1 MPTVRKTNV
10 LLTRDFTWKFK
21 GKASDDNATSVLRYK
36 DDFADWQT
44 RCPLYGDPHP
54 DLPDFK
60 LTEIEADREPGDQIA
75 VTLTYEANTFA
86 VELPGKP
93 GAEEATAR
101 YSASIT
107 GREEHILTNPFASE
121 LSETELKALLNI
133 SNGSEN
139 KDDGS
144 AWDTDVT
151 SENGIAL
158 LSKIRKGNVACKS
171 NSVIYTE
178 RKLVNSL
185 SEINYSAVN
194 KRQSPPG
201 PATGGAANWL
211 YIGANADPSEDG
223 ETWTLERQWEF
234 SPTGWDPDLYP
245 AVS

>member
-107 GREEHILTNPFASE
+107 GREEHILTSAFAAE
-121 LSETELKALLNI
+121 LSEQEGEVLMII
-133 SNGSEN
+133 SNGVGSKEELDQLSEQI
-139 KDDGS
+139 
-144 AWDTDVT
+144 T
-151 SENGIAL
+151 SETGLAL
-158 LSKIRKGNVACKS
+158 LAKINKGNISVKS

>member
-93 GAEEATAR
+93 GAEEPTAR
-101 YSASIT
+101 YSLSVT
-107 GREEHILTNPFASE
+107 GGEEHILTSE
-121 LSETELKALLNI
+121 YAEFLDNLEQEALLAI
-133 SNGSEN
+133 SNGNEE
-139 KDDGS
+139 KADGS
-144 AWDTDVT
+144 KWEDEVW
-151 SENGIAL
+151 SFKGLRL
-158 LSKIRKGNVACKS
+158 LSKMRKGNVSVKTS
-171 NSVIYTE
+171 SVIYTE
-178 RKLVNSL
+178 RKLSASL
-185 SEINYSAVN
+185 SDLNLSKVN
-194 KRQSPPG
+194 RRESPPG
-201 PATGGAANWL
+201 SIVGGAANWL
-211 YIGANADPSEDG
+211 YIGGTADPSEDG
-223 ETWTLERQWEF
+223 ETWTIERQWQY
-234 SPTGWDPDLYP
+234 SPNEWDEDLYP
-245 AVS
+245 NA